1 MGRDTAGRLRFGVLG
16 PLEAARADEQVRL
29 GGERQRAL
37 LALLLVHAN
46 ELVTVDQ
53 LADDAGRVGAAAC
66 AVAGRNFTRAE
77 WTRLG
82 SGRPY
87 AAVCP

>member
-1 MGRDTAGRLRFGVLG
+1 MGPEGRWWFGVLG
-16 PLEAARADEQVRL
+16 PLEASRDGAPVRL

-53 LADDAGRVGAAAC
+53 LV
-66 AVAGRNFTRAE
+66 E
-77 WTRLG
+77 
-82 SGRPY
+82 
-87 AAVCP
+87 AAVRGASGATAP